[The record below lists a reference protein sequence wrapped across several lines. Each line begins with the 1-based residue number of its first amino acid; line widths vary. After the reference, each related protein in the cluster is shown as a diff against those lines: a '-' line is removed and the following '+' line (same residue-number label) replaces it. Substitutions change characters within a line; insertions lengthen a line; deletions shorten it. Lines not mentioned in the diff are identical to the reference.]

1 MNVQHHST
9 TEVEKPT
16 HVTAA
21 ERNYFLWVRNI
32 GILVVIV
39 LGFFY
44 LLCLNSLATRGFA
57 LEEFKTQRME
67 IQQETEAWDIALA
80 IPTSLYALQS
90 SEQIQEMESITSK
103 RRYLYV
109 QNGQVAMNNE
119 Q

>member
-1 MNVQHHST
+1 M
-9 TEVEKPT
+9 EKPT

-21 ERNYFLWVRNI
+21 ERDYFTWVRNI
-32 GILVVIV
+32 GVLICIV

-57 LEEFKTQRME
+57 LEELKADRMA

-90 SEQIQEMESITSK
+90 SEQIQEMEPISSE

-109 QNGQVAMNNE
+109 QNGQVAMGE
-119 Q
+119 

>member
-1 MNVQHHST
+1 MNVTHHST
-9 TEVEKPT
+9 TEMEKPV

-21 ERNYFLWVRNI
+21 QRDYFAWVRTI
-32 GILVVIV
+32 GILVIIV

-57 LEEFKTQRME
+57 LEELKSQRME
-67 IQQETEAWDIALA
+67 IQKETEAWDIALA

-90 SEQIQEMESITSK
+90 SEQIQEMESITSE

-109 QNGQVAMNNE
+109 QNGQVAMGD
-119 Q
+119 

>member
-1 MNVQHHST
+1 MNVTHHST
-9 TEVEKPT
+9 TDMEKPT

-21 ERNYFLWVRNI
+21 ERDYFTWVRNI
-32 GILVVIV
+32 GVLICIV

-57 LEEFKTQRME
+57 LEELKADRMA

-90 SEQIQEMESITSK
+90 SEQIQEMESITSD
-103 RRYLYV
+103 RRYLHI
-109 QNGQVAMNNE
+109 QNGQVAMGK
-119 Q
+119 